1 MSAPSGS
8 NIDSTHQNIEQLVQR
23 IAALQ
28 KEEEATQQ
36 KLLAHEETRNDM
48 CSSKQTLDNQEQ
60 KCRNAA
66 EANKV
71 PFFKWSATDDA
82 PLGCFKYN
90 WRSAYAYNPSQTT
103 EWTAGEFDASPVNIG
118 NGGEEAC
125 RQAATNDKTVFY
137 PWTNNEQWPTGCFKY
152 PEAAYGFNPAKN
164 TTWRVEDED
173 SSKRYPVKL
182 ENTHIKEKECLFK
195 QNGADA
201 YSKQLMDQI
210 QRLANE
216 RAELFKTLLNI
227 YATVQRDVAE
237 TRSDLVDQMTVVG
250 VVEKE
255 LTNARGNLEALSKAK
270 NNKNRMALINTYYGK
285 KYQAHTGIMKMI
297 IMICVPLLIL
307 AIVGKK
313 GFIGENIT
321 RPLALII
328 IIVGGLFLFWR
339 IWDLSSRDNMNY
351 DEYNWDFDPNNV
363 KPTVIEYDRE
373 QLDDTDM
380 GARISNDLHT
390 LASDL
395 GVECIGP
402 NCCSKG
408 MRYDQKLNKCVKDN
422 NASHHHRAAADAKTQ
437 SEAFEIMRPVEG
449 TSYVAPPDCHS
460 MPTTVRPYESL
471 DEEQYEKVA

>member
-1 MSAPSGS
+1 
-8 NIDSTHQNIEQLVQR
+8 
-23 IAALQ
+23 
-28 KEEEATQQ
+28 
-36 KLLAHEETRNDM
+36 
-48 CSSKQTLDNQEQ
+48 
-60 KCRNAA
+60 
-66 EANKV
+66 
-71 PFFKWSATDDA
+71 
-82 PLGCFKYN
+82 
-90 WRSAYAYNPSQTT
+90 
-103 EWTAGEFDASPVNIG
+103 
-118 NGGEEAC
+118 
-125 RQAATNDKTVFY
+125 
-137 PWTNNEQWPTGCFKY
+137 
-152 PEAAYGFNPAKN
+152 
-164 TTWRVEDED
+164 
-173 SSKRYPVKL
+173 
-182 ENTHIKEKECLFK
+182 
-195 QNGADA
+195 
-201 YSKQLMDQI
+201 
-210 QRLANE
+210 
-216 RAELFKTLLNI
+216 
-227 YATVQRDVAE
+227 
-237 TRSDLVDQMTVVG
+237 
-250 VVEKE
+250 
-255 LTNARGNLEALSKAK
+255 
-270 NNKNRMALINTYYGK
+270 
-285 KYQAHTGIMKMI
+285 MI

-437 SEAFEIMRPVEG
+437 SEAFEIIRRS
-449 TSYVAPPDCHS
+449 TCWRH
-460 MPTTVRPYESL
+460 
-471 DEEQYEKVA
+471 